1 MDVYGRIR
9 SWRKEHYSWF
19 KELRY
24 MLYLVKKS
32 PLTMVGFMLFVS
44 YIILATFGAFLAE
57 GFIYGIDLQNR
68 LAPPSF
74 AHPFGSDDMGRDIF
88 CRVIY
93 GFRIS
98 LFIGVVVVSCGM
110 ILGSF
115 LGLFAGYYKAA
126 GEIIMR
132 ITDVFLAFPS
142 IVLALAITAALG
154 RSLTNTVLAISLTW
168 WPWYTRLVYSQVLS
182 IKENLYVESARAI
195 GASDLRIIFRHILP
209 NCMAPVIVNASLD
222 FGYAILLA
230 AGLGFLGIGAQ
241 PPDPE
246 WGLMVSQGSNY
257 IMNNWWMAAFPG
269 LAIAITILGWNLLG
283 DGLRDI
289 LDPRLRRR

>member
-1 MDVYGRIR
+1 
-9 SWRKEHYSWF
+9 
-19 KELRY
+19 
-24 MLYLVKKS
+24 
-32 PLTMVGFMLFVS
+32 
-44 YIILATFGAFLAE
+44 
-57 GFIYGIDLQNR
+57 
-68 LAPPSF
+68 
-74 AHPFGSDDMGRDIF
+74 MGRDIF